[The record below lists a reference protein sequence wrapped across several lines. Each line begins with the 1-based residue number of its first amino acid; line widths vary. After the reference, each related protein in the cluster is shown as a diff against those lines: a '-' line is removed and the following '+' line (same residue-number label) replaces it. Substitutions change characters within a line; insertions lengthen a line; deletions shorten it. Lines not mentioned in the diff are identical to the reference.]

1 MSRKKKEKKGF
12 LSMGGKILLGAVI
25 GGIIGYMFG
34 DSDSTAVEETANYFL
49 DMTVNAYRPVM
60 IIVTLC
66 MLLLNLL
73 CFFKLRSCVLQA
85 EGCKDEEKSDLLD
98 DKIDLIST
106 LCLSG
111 NGVFY
116 ILLFFTYALSYI
128 RGDETDIMKV
138 FLFIVPVLI
147 YPTFNILIIN
157 LLKRHDPSKKGVPG
171 SMCFQKD
178 WMESCDEAEKMRTF
192 RTSYQTN
199 IASCYII
206 SIGFCATAILA
217 LFFPVGVFALFIT
230 ALMWLAQTIITA
242 YYDIKSKKEK
252 MM

>member
-1 MSRKKKEKKGF
+1 MSRTKKEGKGF
-12 LSMGGKILLGAVI
+12 SAMGGKLLFGAVI

-34 DSDSTAVEETANYFL
+34 NSDSAVVEETANYLL
-49 DMTVNAYRPVM
+49 DMTVKAYRPVM
-60 IIVTLC
+60 MILTLC

-73 CFFKLRSCVLQA
+73 SFFKLRSCVLQA
-85 EGCKDEEKSDLLD
+85 EVCQDEEKSDLLD

-106 LCLSG
+106 LSLSG

-116 ILLFFTYALSYI
+116 IFLFFNYVLSYI
-128 RGDETDIMKV
+128 RGDQADIINV
-138 FLFIVPVLI
+138 LFFIVPILM
-147 YPTFNILIIN
+147 YPIFYILIVN

-171 SMCFQKD
+171 SRRFQKD
-178 WMESCDEAEKMRTF
+178 WMESCDEAEKMRIF
-192 RTSYQTN
+192 RISYQTN

-217 LFFPVGVFALFIT
+217 LLFPVGVFALFIT
-230 ALMWLAQTIITA
+230 ALMWLAQTIING
-242 YYDIKSKKEK
+242 YYNIKSQKEK